1 MDRRGWAPSTGAPE
15 TAVLA
20 QWPGHVLGSSLVS
33 FSGLELLPDVIQC
46 QRKWL
51 TTRAQRGPNGGE
63 RRERVRG
70 KAKGEASVI
79 GG

>member
-1 MDRRGWAPSTGAPE
+1 
-15 TAVLA
+15 VLH
-20 QWPGHVLGSSLVS
+20 HVI
-33 FSGLELLPDVIQC
+33 EC

-51 TTRAQRGPNGGE
+51 TTKAQRGPNGGE